1 VIIKKEIMMHEICLK
16 LTIKADPVL
25 VESISDFLIGV
36 FEAGVETGAP
46 DEPLYGTIN
55 AYMQGTGFDQMNV
68 EEITARVSAYVSE
81 LAVIF
86 NVSIPKIT
94 SMMVEDEDWGKS
106 WKAHFK
112 PFTIVPGLVIS
123 PTWEKYQPKP
133 GEQVITMDPG
143 MAFGTGH
150 HATTS
155 LTLECIQE
163 TLADT
168 AGLCLL
174 DVGTGT
180 GVLGMAAVLFGAES
194 VYGIDNDSDA
204 VTVATDNVVL
214 NGMQERMR
222 VSGVS
227 LEAVEDQ
234 FSVTVANIVHNVL
247 ISMVEDLVRITME
260 NGILILSGLLVGEQV
275 ENVITTFKLK
285 GFVLLEQKEAEEWAA
300 LKFVKRVM

>member
-1 VIIKKEIMMHEICLK
+1 MNEVCLK
-16 LTIKADPVL
+16 ITIKTDPVM

-55 AYMQGTGFDQMNV
+55 AYIQRASFDTIFV
-68 EEITARVSAYVSE
+68 EETITSVTAYLSE
-81 LAVIF
+81 LATIF
-86 NVSIPKIT
+86 SVPTPELVST
-94 SMMVEDEDWGKS
+94 MVEEEDWGKS
-106 WKAHFK
+106 WKEHFK
-112 PFTIVPGLVIS
+112 PFSIVPGLVIS

-163 TLADT
+163 TLTDT
-168 AGLCLL
+168 VGLSLL

-180 GVLGMAAVLFGAES
+180 GILGMAAVLFGAES
-194 VYGIDNDSDA
+194 VHGIDNDGDA
-204 VTVATDNVVL
+204 VSVATDNVIL

-222 VSGVS
+222 VSGGA
-227 LEAVEDQ
+227 LAVIEDQ

-247 ISMVEDLVRITME
+247 ISMVADLARVTSE

-275 ENVITTFKLK
+275 ENVIATFKLK
-285 GFVLLEQKEAEEWAA
+285 GFVLLEQKEEKEWAA
-300 LKFVKRVM
+300 LKFIKRVM

>member
-1 VIIKKEIMMHEICLK
+1 MNEVCLK
-16 LTIKADPVL
+16 ITIKTDPVM
-25 VESISDFLIGV
+25 VESIGDFLIGV

-55 AYMQGTGFDQMNV
+55 AYIQKADFDTV
-68 EEITARVSAYVSE
+68 FIEETIVSITAYLSE
-81 LAVIF
+81 LATIF
-86 NVSIPKIT
+86 NVSIPELSST
-94 SMMVEDEDWGKS
+94 MMEDEDWGKS
-106 WKAHFK
+106 WKEHFK
-112 PFTIVPGLVIS
+112 PFAIVPGLVIS

-163 TLADT
+163 TLAGT
-168 AGLCLL
+168 VGLSLL

-180 GVLGMAAVLFGAES
+180 GVLGMAAVLFGAEI
-194 VYGIDNDSDA
+194 VHGIDNDGDA
-204 VTVATDNVVL
+204 VAVATDNVIL
-214 NGMQERMR
+214 NGMQDKMR

-227 LEAVEDQ
+227 LEALEDH

-247 ISMVEDLVRITME
+247 ISMVEDLARVTRE

-275 ENVITTFKLK
+275 DNVIATFKLK
-285 GFVLLEQKEAEEWAA
+285 GFVLLEQKEEKEWAA

>member
-1 VIIKKEIMMHEICLK
+1 MNEVCLK
-16 LTIKADPVL
+16 ITIKADPVM
-25 VESISDFLIGV
+25 VDSISDFLIGV

-55 AYMQGTGFDQMNV
+55 AYVQKVDLDKIFVKETIASV
-68 EEITARVSAYVSE
+68 TAYLSE
-81 LAVIF
+81 LATIF
-86 NVSIPKIT
+86 NVSTPEISST
-94 SMMVEDEDWGKS
+94 VVEEEDWGKS
-106 WKAHFK
+106 WKKHFK
-112 PFTIVPGLVIS
+112 PFMIVPGLVIS

-133 GEQVITMDPG
+133 GEQVISMDPG

-155 LTLECIQE
+155 LALEYIQE

-168 AGLCLL
+168 VGLRLL

-194 VYGIDNDSDA
+194 VYGIDNDGDA
-204 VTVATDNVVL
+204 VVVATDNVLL

-227 LEAVEDQ
+227 LDVIEEQ

-247 ISMVEDLVRITME
+247 ISMVEDLARVTME
-260 NGILILSGLLVGEQV
+260 NGILILSGLLAGEQV
-275 ENVITTFKLK
+275 ENVIATFKLK
-285 GFVLLEQKEAEEWAA
+285 GFVLLEQKEEGEWAA

>member
-1 VIIKKEIMMHEICLK
+1 MTLKKEIVMKEVCLK
-16 LTIKADPVL
+16 ITIKTDPVM

-55 AYMQGTGFDQMNV
+55 AYIQKEDFDTIFV
-68 EEITARVSAYVSE
+68 EETIASVTAYLSE

-86 NVSIPKIT
+86 SVPTPELVSA
-94 SMMVEDEDWGKS
+94 MVEEEDWGKS
-106 WKAHFK
+106 WKEHFK
-112 PFTIVPGLVIS
+112 PFSIVPGLVIS

-163 TLADT
+163 TLTDT
-168 AGLCLL
+168 TGLCLL

-180 GVLGMAAVLFGAES
+180 GVLGMSAVLFGAES
-194 VYGIDNDSDA
+194 VHGIDNDGDA
-204 VTVATDNVVL
+204 VAVATDNVIL
-214 NGMQERMR
+214 NGMQEKMR

-227 LEAVEDQ
+227 LEAIKDQ

-247 ISMVEDLVRITME
+247 ISMVEDLARVTRE
-260 NGILILSGLLVGEQV
+260 NGTLILSGLLVGEQV
-275 ENVITTFKLK
+275 ENVIATFKLK
-285 GFVLLEQKEAEEWAA
+285 GFVLLEQKEAEGWAA
-300 LKFVKRVM
+300 LKFVKMEM